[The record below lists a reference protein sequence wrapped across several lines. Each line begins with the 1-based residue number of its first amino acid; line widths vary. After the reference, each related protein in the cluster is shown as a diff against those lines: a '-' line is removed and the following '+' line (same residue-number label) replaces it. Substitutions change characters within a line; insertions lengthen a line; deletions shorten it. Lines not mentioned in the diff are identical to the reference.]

1 MRDGCGTDAGR
12 RRGADHRGWLW
23 HNRRRAPRYVRMTQ
37 MLRSLLALTLALL
50 VGPAAAG
57 EIPLA
62 ELSSYING
70 LTTAEAGFRQINS
83 DGSES
88 TGRVFIR
95 RPGRMRFEYDAPE
108 PTLVLASGGQVA
120 VFDSKS
126 NQPPEQYPLKRTPLN
141 LILGRHIDLGQAK
154 MVVGHY
160 EQGALTVVAAQD
172 PEHPEYGTL
181 QLAFSDNPVA
191 LRQWIVTD
199 EAGGQ
204 TRVILDRLETGM
216 SFKSSLFSIPYE
228 VNRRAGH
235 KN

>member
-1 MRDGCGTDAGR
+1 MI
-12 RRGADHRGWLW
+12 
-23 HNRRRAPRYVRMTQ
+23 
-37 MLRSLLALTLALL
+37 RSLLALAFLASP
-50 VGPAAAG
+50 VWGD

-62 ELSSYING
+62 ELSAYLNG

-88 TGRVFIR
+88 SGRVFIR

-108 PTLVLASGGQVA
+108 RTLVLASGGQVA

-141 LILGRHIDLGQAK
+141 LILGRDIDLGQAR
-154 MVVGHY
+154 MVVGHS
-160 EQGALTVVAAQD
+160 EAGSLTIITAQD

-181 QLAFSDNPVA
+181 QLAFSASPVA

-204 TRVILDRLETGM
+204 TRVILDAFETGE
-216 SFKSSLFSIPYE
+216 SYQSSLFSIPYE
-228 VNRRAGH
+228 VNRRTKR